1 MLSKYWMNISTL
13 TASYNLQV
21 GITCGRCSREISEE
35 NNEAQIYYYLQN
47 SFLPFHQGHLS
58 LRQYFKSVLEKHFPF
73 FLQFRKS
80 VAFENID
87 LVYLDK
93 NGLPLLAPQ
102 KFKDCTF
109 KKKGWHHHIP
119 QKRYINTILTWSQL
133 FFIHVSNF
141 ICLWKTMT
149 RAE

>member
-1 MLSKYWMNISTL
+1 M
-13 TASYNLQV
+13 
-21 GITCGRCSREISEE
+21 EISEE

-102 KFKDCTF
+102 KFKDCTL
-109 KKKGWHHHIP
+109 KKRMTSSYP
-119 QKRYINTILTWSQL
+119 QKEIYKYN
-133 FFIHVSNF
+133 
-141 ICLWKTMT
+141 
-149 RAE
+149 